1 MGAAFLGVGA
11 AGIARADPMPDKSRA
26 VTTED
31 GWDLRITT
39 TAASLDR
46 VPNLAATPFTRE
58 GFVSLTA
65 TADISGSGQ
74 QPVDAG
80 SLTLGYQIGCQV
92 DVSTGAAVGVSGL
105 IGPNVGITV
114 APTPGLNVGGSALVV
129 PSISVNPKP
138 GAITALPFGT
148 KTLAGPHGSISVD
161 QVQIKVDACLGAVS
175 LRSYAIVSMSTPTAD
190 NSVAVYG
197 DPIWL

>member
-1 MGAAFLGVGA
+1 MAAAAMGVCA
-11 AGIARADPMPDKSRA
+11 AGIARADTSPDKSRT

-39 TAASLDR
+39 TAANLDR

-65 TADISGSGQ
+65 TADVSGSGQ
-74 QPVDAG
+74 QAVDAG

-92 DVSTGAAVGVSGL
+92 DVSTGAALGVSGL

-175 LRSYAIVSMSTPTAD
+175 LRSYAIVSMSTATAD

>member
-1 MGAAFLGVGA
+1 
-11 AGIARADPMPDKSRA
+11 MPDKSRA

-31 GWDLRITT
+31 GWDLRVTT

-65 TADISGSGQ
+65 TADISGTGQ

-92 DVSTGAAVGVSGL
+92 DVSTGVAVGLSGL

-114 APTPGLNVGGSALVV
+114 APTPGLNVGGSALAV

-175 LRSYAIVSMSTPTAD
+175 LRAYAIVSMSTATAD